1 MMRWKSLMYYILKTI
16 ASIGSVVGFGF
27 LITEGPSVVSGL
39 IWNVVASLLWIMD
52 LYKNQTK

>member
-1 MMRWKSLMYYILKTI
+1 MYYILKTI